1 MLAIHSL
8 VCYRQSGVCEIVGTE
23 TKTLAGQTQEYY
35 VLKPLRS
42 QGATVFVPVGNPQ
55 LEAAMRPLITRE
67 EIFRLVEHIPD
78 CHAVEEA
85 NPRTRKEL
93 YAAILNNGDHVEL
106 LALVQSIRRQREA
119 LKQEGKKLRVA
130 DDAAL
135 KRAESLLNDEFSV
148 VLSIPPAEV
157 EAYIRKAA
165 HA

>member
-42 QGATVFVPVGNPQ
+42 QGATVFVPVGNAQ
-55 LEAAMRPLITRE
+55 LEAAMRPLISRE
-67 EIFRLVEHIPD
+67 EIFRLVENIPG
-78 CHAVEEA
+78 CHAVEEE

-93 YAAILNNGDHVEL
+93 FAAILNSGDHTEL
-106 LALVQSIRRQREA
+106 LALVQSIRQQREA
-119 LKQEGKKLRVA
+119 LQQEGKKLRIA
-130 DDAAL
+130 DDTAM
-135 KRAESLLNDEFSV
+135 KRAEALLNDEFSA
-148 VLSIPPAEV
+148 VLGIPPAEV
-157 EAYIRKAA
+157 EAYIREAV